1 MEENI
6 SKNLLNKY
14 CEDKCSNEEI
24 VLVESWYIALSR
36 QMEDIPVKLDDLL
49 HTKKLLDEAVSE
61 KISIRTKNNKI

>member
-1 MEENI
+1 MKENI
-6 SKNLLNKY
+6 SKNLLKKY

-36 QMEDIPVKLDDLL
+36 QREDIPVKLDDLL

-61 KISIRTKNNKI
+61 KIYFRTKNNKI